1 MSICFHTEE
10 ERLVAEQ
17 AIAAYREAQKA
28 MAAAPHGQGLAVTEA
43 AVLRQGR
50 AVTQTMMEPL
60 ISTHAEVQKGG
71 PVAGDAGVGETR
83 RSSTTR
89 AKS

>member
-1 MSICFHTEE
+1 MSIHCRTEE

-50 AVTQTMMEPL
+50 IVTQTMMEQL

-71 PVAGDAGVGETR
+71 PAAGDAGVDETR
-83 RSSTTR
+83 RSNTTR
-89 AKS
+89 AKF

>member
-1 MSICFHTEE
+1 MSIHYHTEE
-10 ERLVAEQ
+10 ERFVAEQ
-17 AIAAYREAQKA
+17 AVAAYREAQKA
-28 MAAAPHGQGLAVTEA
+28 MAAAPDGQGLAVTEA

-50 AVTQTMMEPL
+50 TVTQTMMEQL

-71 PVAGDAGVGETR
+71 PAAGGARVDERR

-89 AKS
+89 AKF

>member
-1 MSICFHTEE
+1 MSIHYHTEE

-17 AIAAYREAQKA
+17 AVAAYREAQKA

-50 AVTQTMMEPL
+50 IVTQTMMEQS
-60 ISTHAEVQKGG
+60 ISTHAEVPKGG
-71 PVAGDAGVGETR
+71 PVAGGARVDETR
-83 RSSTTR
+83 RSNTTR
-89 AKS
+89 ANF

>member
-1 MSICFHTEE
+1 MSIHYHTEE

-50 AVTQTMMEPL
+50 IVTQTMMEPL

-71 PVAGDAGVGETR
+71 PAAGGACVGETR
-83 RSSTTR
+83 HSNTTR
-89 AKS
+89 TKF

>member
-1 MSICFHTEE
+1 MSIHYHTEE

-17 AIAAYREAQKA
+17 AVAAYREAQKA

-50 AVTQTMMEPL
+50 IVTQTMLEQL

-71 PVAGDAGVGETR
+71 PVAGGARVDETR
-83 RSSTTR
+83 RSNTTR
-89 AKS
+89 ANF

>member
-1 MSICFHTEE
+1 MSICVRTEE

-17 AIAAYREAQKA
+17 AVAAYREAQKA
-28 MAAAPHGQGLAVTEA
+28 MAAAPVGQGLAVTEA

-50 AVTQTMMEPL
+50 IVTQTMMEQL

-71 PVAGDAGVGETR
+71 PVAGGARVDETR
-83 RSSTTR
+83 RSNTTR
-89 AKS
+89 AKF

>member
-1 MSICFHTEE
+1 MSIHYHTEE

-50 AVTQTMMEPL
+50 AVTQTMMEQL
-60 ISTHAEVQKGG
+60 ISPHAEVQKGG
-71 PVAGDAGVGETR
+71 PAAGGARVDETR
-83 RSSTTR
+83 RSNTTR
-89 AKS
+89 AKF

>member
-1 MSICFHTEE
+1 MSILYHTEE

-50 AVTQTMMEPL
+50 AVTQTMMEQL
-60 ISTHAEVQKGG
+60 ISTHVEVQKGG
-71 PVAGDAGVGETR
+71 PAAGGACVGETR
-83 RSSTTR
+83 RSNTTR
-89 AKS
+89 TKF